1 MSLIVVTSEQLRLVK
16 IIDSDVATRADAT
29 RDVRQVDVTP
39 SNKPMEKEEI
49 LYEYSDVFDG
59 LGCLPREYNIEVD
72 QNHTP
77 GVHAPRRLPIA
88 IRELVQGKLDEME
101 TEGIIVKVAEPT
113 PWVSSMVV
121 VCKKNGD
128 VRICIDPRD
137 LNKAIKR
144 CHFQCQP

>member
-16 IIDSDVATRADAT
+16 IIDSDVATRADAP

-49 LYEYSDVFDG
+49 LG
-59 LGCLPREYNIEVD
+59 LGCLPGEYNIEVD

-88 IRELVQGKLDEME
+88 IRELVQGKLD
-101 TEGIIVKVAEPT
+101 GWKQKV
-113 PWVSSMVV
+113 S
-121 VCKKNGD
+121 
-128 VRICIDPRD
+128 
-137 LNKAIKR
+137 
-144 CHFQCQP
+144 